1 MSTEN
6 RYHAFI
12 ISRIYHLQK
21 GGFWKGKDCLFS
33 HAKKHAARGA
43 SPGPGSG
50 KGASPKNDRTPSPK
64 PKSEKPCFLYAKGK
78 CDRTDCPYRH
88 DIEAAP
94 TETGSATAKASPK
107 GKAKAA
113 AAKAKA
119 AAVVVEVKR
128 DHNEDYLSDWS
139 DNEGPSPVAAS
150 RVSVKRTKGHVRKD
164 RVVKIKA
171 PRI

>member
-1 MSTEN
+1 MQHEGPVLVLEVEKGQTP
-6 RYHAFI
+6 RMTGRHHP
-12 ISRIYHLQK
+12 SRK
-21 GGFWKGKDCLFS
+21 G
-33 HAKKHAARGA
+33 
-43 SPGPGSG
+43 
-50 KGASPKNDRTPSPK
+50 
-64 PKSEKPCFLYAKGK
+64 FLYAKGK

-164 RVVKIKA
+164 RVVKITA